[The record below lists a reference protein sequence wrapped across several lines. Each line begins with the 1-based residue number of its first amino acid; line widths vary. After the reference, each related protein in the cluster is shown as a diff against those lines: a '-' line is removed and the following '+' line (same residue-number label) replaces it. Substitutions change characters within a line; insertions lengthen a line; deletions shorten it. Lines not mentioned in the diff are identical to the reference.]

1 MIDLT
6 RLVPRSPRSWL
17 VIVGAVLII
26 AVVAVSAHRALSA
39 PTVNVKTAVVEM
51 RIFEDD
57 ALVTATVESL
67 QQEQIVAPF
76 NARLVR
82 YDVAEGDRFSAGQ
95 VLAEMD
101 IGDVEKQ
108 AREAES
114 TLAVAEA
121 QRDQAYH
128 PYAPGDLA
136 QARANLVSAQA
147 AADAADK
154 KLART
159 QQLVAQSFDDQA
171 DLDTDTS
178 NDAQAQAALKTAID
192 SLSALTNPDPRK
204 LAINDAQVSQAQITA
219 EDDENTVAE
228 GKLTASFA
236 GVVLQ
241 KIPDEGAYLQ
251 QGAPV
256 LVVADPGRIQVEA
269 DLSEQDIGGIA
280 LGQNATV
287 QWAGQP
293 DKTWQATVVRLAP
306 AVTKSSNQNENVV
319 VVYLQ
324 FSQNP
329 DGLLPGASVDV
340 TIHRITPHQALV
352 APNEALLGSGATCTL
367 FVVTGGRVHRRTVRA
382 GYSNELYTEILSG
395 VSKGEHVVLDPSKLQ
410 DGQSVKDTGDGEQ
423 P

>member
-17 VIVGAVLII
+17 VIAGTVLII
-26 AVVAVSAHRALSA
+26 AVVAVSAHRALNASA
-39 PTVNVKTAVVEM
+39 VNVKTTVVEM
-51 RIFEDD
+51 RLFEDD

-76 NARLVR
+76 NARLLS

-101 IGDVEKQ
+101 IGDAEKQ

-114 TLAVAEA
+114 ALAVAEA
-121 QRDQAYH
+121 QREQAYH
-128 PYAPGDLA
+128 PYTADDLA
-136 QARANLVSAQA
+136 QDVANRASAQA
-147 AADAADK
+147 AADAADN

-159 QQLVAQSFDDQA
+159 RRLVALGFDSQA
-171 DLDTDTS
+171 DLDADAS
-178 NDAQAQAALKTAID
+178 NDAQAQATLKTAID
-192 SLSALTNPDPRK
+192 ALNALTNPDPRK
-204 LAINDAQVSQAQITA
+204 LAINDAQVAQAQVTA

-228 GKLTASFA
+228 GNLTASFA

-251 QGAPV
+251 QGSPV

-280 LGQNATV
+280 LGQNADV

-293 DKTWQATVVRLAP
+293 DKTWQATVARMAP

-324 FSQNP
+324 FAQNP
-329 DGLLPGASVDV
+329 DDLLPGASVDV

-352 APNEALLGSGATCTL
+352 VPNEALLGSGATCTL

-395 VSKGEHVVLDPSKLQ
+395 VSKGERVVLDPSGLK
-410 DGQSVKDTGDGEQ
+410 DGQLVKDTGDGQ
-423 P
+423 Q